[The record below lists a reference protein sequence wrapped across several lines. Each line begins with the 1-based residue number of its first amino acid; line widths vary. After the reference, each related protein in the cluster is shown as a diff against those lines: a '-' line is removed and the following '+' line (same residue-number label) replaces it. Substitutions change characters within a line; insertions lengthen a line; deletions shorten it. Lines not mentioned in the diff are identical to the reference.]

1 MTLYSYPGLIE
12 SPTLLSDAISKVQA
26 IPQFQNVTASEI
38 MGKSRIELI
47 AKARHVF
54 RFFLYCEIKNYYRM
68 AKILK
73 VNHTTII
80 HSVSYVEDLKITDKK
95 LRALIDELIS

>member
-1 MTLYSYPGLIE
+1 MTPYSYPGLIE

-26 IPQFQNVTASEI
+26 IPQFQGVTASEI

-47 AKARHVF
+47 CNARHVF
-54 RFFLYCEIKNYYRM
+54 RFFLYCKLRNYLRM
-68 AKILK
+68 ARIL
-73 VNHTTII
+73 NAHHTTII